1 MTEQHRTTT
10 ASPSHRAVR
19 KDIIRSLAVILAVV
33 ALLLTSSALNLVP
46 GVSAAGAK
54 KAVIVAGPV
63 HSQTEKFKGY
73 AKAIANA
80 AEARGMETIRIF
92 HPWAPA
98 RKVKELAQ
106 GADLF
111 VYVGHGNGWPSPY
124 GPFQEDTKNGLGLD
138 PLDKDKRGPNNVVYK
153 GANWLRENV
162 QLAPN
167 AVVILSH
174 LSYAS
179 GNASSGDP
187 IPSRNVAVQRV
198 DNFANGFLSIGAR
211 VVWALGWQPGADI
224 VDALHTEDS
233 TMDAVFMTRYR
244 DPVNPRNGW
253 IGHKPGYYDSQRI
266 PGARIHI
273 DPHPT
278 EGYLRGVTGDLGF
291 TTTKWRNSAAQP
303 PDQTA
308 PVVGNL
314 RAGQA
319 AGTITTAGATTPV
332 FTPNGDGLSD
342 KIGISYKLSE
352 DAVREVKV
360 KRDGGRI
367 RRGAWS
373 AGSGRGAVAW
383 SGRSGTPLAGGGA

>member
-179 GNASSGDP
+179 GNASSG
-187 IPSRNVAVQRV
+187 
-198 DNFANGFLSIGAR
+198 LS
-211 VVWALGWQPGADI
+211 L
-224 VDALHTEDS
+224 
-233 TMDAVFMTRYR
+233 
-244 DPVNPRNGW
+244 
-253 IGHKPGYYDSQRI
+253 
-266 PGARIHI
+266 IHI
-273 DPHPT
+273 
-278 EGYLRGVTGDLGF
+278 
-291 TTTKWRNSAAQP
+291 
-303 PDQTA
+303 
-308 PVVGNL
+308 
-314 RAGQA
+314 
-319 AGTITTAGATTPV
+319 
-332 FTPNGDGLSD
+332 
-342 KIGISYKLSE
+342 
-352 DAVREVKV
+352 
-360 KRDGGRI
+360 
-367 RRGAWS
+367 
-373 AGSGRGAVAW
+373 
-383 SGRSGTPLAGGGA
+383 